1 MDTIRPCNNVLKGR
15 VETCSIPCWLST
27 EHLFK
32 GLSCMR
38 GSTVGF
44 LFDANTVAM
53 LMSPNHAVTRL
64 GKLLL
69 SRMKRNS
76 RSALAEVW
84 DAESAFAEPDAE
96 LVGHPIVWFF
106 EPGGSVSARCRGGP
120 SVPPG

>member
-1 MDTIRPCNNVLKGR
+1 
-15 VETCSIPCWLST
+15 
-27 EHLFK
+27 
-32 GLSCMR
+32 MR

-96 LVGHPIVWFF
+96 LVEHPIVWFSNLAGVLALAV
-106 EPGGSVSARCRGGP
+106 EVGHLCLRVDQYSPRTLGRIARL
-120 SVPPG
+120 SST